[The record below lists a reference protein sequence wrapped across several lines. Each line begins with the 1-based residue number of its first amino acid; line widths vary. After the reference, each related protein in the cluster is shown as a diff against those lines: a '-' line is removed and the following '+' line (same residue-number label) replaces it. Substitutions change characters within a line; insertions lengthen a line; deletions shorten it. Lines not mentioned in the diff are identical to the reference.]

1 MIKTVSDILNGFI
14 EEERKKLDQFDL
26 KHGPTIGAMYEGLTA
41 DVLNKA
47 IPLHLDLRIES
58 GAIYDDTN
66 TMTGQID
73 CMLVRGQGIEVPYT
87 SLHKWHVKDVL
98 AVFEVKKTLYAT
110 ELQDSFFHLKEVLNS
125 YSRYSAQRKSNDTF
139 DISSIVDSF
148 AAITSIIPPK
158 HRQVEKLGFSLE
170 MIYHTLVVEHLSPI
184 RIVLGYH
191 GYKSEAALRKSMIDF
206 LGQNSSEGKGFGV
219 VSFPQLIISNNYSL
233 IKLNGEPY
241 SAPLDGDEWIF
252 YASSRSSPV
261 LLILELLWT
270 RLSKLFNLGGL
281 WGEDLELESLVPLLK
296 GKAIQIQD
304 KAGWAY
310 NYYVFDEQELS
321 EFETSYKWEPVY
333 LNTKQFTIMN
343 TLCAGLT
350 EKITDHSLISHIEK
364 DGEDFDSFI
373 KSLLA
378 TNLVGLDG
386 DELQLITEECQC
398 AILPD
403 GRFVAAENNTGR
415 FTRWAL
421 KNILTVKKGQQSHG
435 P

>member
-1 MIKTVSDILNGFI
+1 MIKTISDILNGFI

-26 KHGPTIGAMYEGLTA
+26 KHGPTIGSMYEGLAA

-47 IPLHLDLRIES
+47 IPPSLDLRMES
-58 GAIYDDTN
+58 GVIYDDTN

-73 CMLVRGQGIEVPYT
+73 CMLVRGHGIEIPYT

-125 YSRYSAQRKSNDTF
+125 YSHYLEQGKSNNTF
-139 DISSIVDSF
+139 DISSVVDSF
-148 AAITSIIPPK
+148 AAITSKIPPK
-158 HRQVEKLGFSLE
+158 HSQAEKLGFSLE
-170 MIYHTLVVEHLSPI
+170 MIYHTLVMEHLSPI

-191 GYKSEAALRKSMIDF
+191 GYKSEAALRKSLIDF
-206 LGQNSSEGKGFGV
+206 LGQNSSGGKGFGV
-219 VSFPQLIISNNYSL
+219 GSFPQLIISNNYSL

-252 YASSRSSPV
+252 YASSRSNPV
-261 LLILELLWT
+261 LLILELVWT

-281 WGEDLELESLVPLLK
+281 WGEDLELESFVPLLK

-304 KAGWAY
+304 KAGWTY
-310 NYYVFDEQELS
+310 NYYIFDEQELS
-321 EFETSYKWEPVY
+321 EFETSYEWEPVY
-333 LNTKQFTIMN
+333 LNTKQFTIIN
-343 TLCAGLT
+343 RLCEGMT
-350 EKITDHSLISHIEK
+350 EKISDTTLISYIEE
-364 DGEDFDSFI
+364 DGGDFNSFI

-386 DELQLITEECQC
+386 DELQLITKECQC

-421 KNILTVKKGQQSHG
+421 KKIISREKG
-435 P
+435 